1 MRKILAL
8 TALFGAL
15 QLVGATVAYGAPPAC
30 DLRENFLR
38 QAAGRFQEAP
48 AYAGVMADGRL
59 FEVWATEDG
68 STWTA
73 FVTQKD
79 ESGAAVSCV
88 ATAGDNW
95 RSVEA
100 APRGTEL

>member
-1 MRKILAL
+1 MRKLPAL

-15 QLVGATVAYGAPPAC
+15 QLAGATVAYGAQPVC

-38 QAAGRFQEAP
+38 QAADRYQEAP
-48 AYAGVMADGRL
+48 AYAGVMADGQL

-73 FVTQKD
+73 FVTRKD
-79 ESGAAVSCV
+79 ESGAATSCV
-88 ATAGDNW
+88 ATSGDNW

-100 APRGTEL
+100 VPTGTEM